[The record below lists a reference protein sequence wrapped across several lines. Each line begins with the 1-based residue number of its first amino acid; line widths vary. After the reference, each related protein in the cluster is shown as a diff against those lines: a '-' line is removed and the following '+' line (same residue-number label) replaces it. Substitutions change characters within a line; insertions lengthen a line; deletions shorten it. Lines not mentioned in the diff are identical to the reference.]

1 MLLPLPCV
9 LYDRTKQSLN
19 KGEGTPGVGTLLYL
33 LSLFLLVLQ
42 VFFLLRFFLTKI
54 RGMQNNNKASKAQ
67 SGLFCFWKVWHEWW
81 NMEECTCLVSLCSS
95 GSCIH
100 CCCLP
105 ILTFTLEQLRWGLEN
120 FQGIQLSYLF
130 LKKLDY
136 ICKLTSG
143 APVDAGAHCW
153 RQFSCVCPFIDNEL
167 SNLSLSTL
175 TGNRIW
181 AGTCSLWR
189 GRATAHDNE
198 TKRWLID
205 VLSGSSD
212 STKMALWMKLPLPL
226 KKWIKL
232 TVMAEVELP
241 TVYLSLL

>member
-1 MLLPLPCV
+1 
-9 LYDRTKQSLN
+9 
-19 KGEGTPGVGTLLYL
+19 
-33 LSLFLLVLQ
+33 
-42 VFFLLRFFLTKI
+42 
-54 RGMQNNNKASKAQ
+54 MQNNNKASKAQ

-95 GSCIH
+95 GSRIH

-136 ICKLTSG
+136 ICKLTSV

-175 TGNRIW
+175 TFMIYNRAVGNNFLSWPEIE
-181 AGTCSLWR
+181 L
-189 GRATAHDNE
+189 GRNDNLVPRALVTLVQRNGKTKTSGILCFSSTFHWPTTE
-198 TKRWLID
+198 HAQLYRKLINNNFVPRFPIQSRERWMCKRW
-205 VLSGSSD
+205 V
-212 STKMALWMKLPLPL
+212 W
-226 KKWIKL
+226 
-232 TVMAEVELP
+232 
-241 TVYLSLL
+241 